1 MFDIYYC
8 PKYPIEDIQ
17 YSRNV
22 WKEGMDEFRPALAR
36 NIAEQGLVNPLIILN
51 HRDPER
57 YKERW
62 LKTGNNR
69 FWALKHLGWT
79 HVPAIVTGKCDH
91 PCVKVTLE
99 EAKQYCK
106 DGDLVYVE
114 EAHGGVL
121 QMQNVCKPE
130 DYEYPIRIEKNG

>member
-8 PKYPIEDIQ
+8 PEYPIEAINASDKI
-17 YSRNV
+17 V
-22 WKEGMDEFRPALAR
+22 KEGMDEYRPALAK

-69 FWALKHLGWT
+69 LWALKHLGWT
-79 HVPAIVTGKCDH
+79 HVPVIITGKCDY
-91 PCVKVTLE
+91 PCTKVTLE
-99 EAKQYCK
+99 EANEYCK
-106 DGDLVYVE
+106 DGDLVYLE
-114 EAHGGVL
+114 EAHGGIL

-130 DYEYPIRIEKNG
+130 DYEYPNAREN